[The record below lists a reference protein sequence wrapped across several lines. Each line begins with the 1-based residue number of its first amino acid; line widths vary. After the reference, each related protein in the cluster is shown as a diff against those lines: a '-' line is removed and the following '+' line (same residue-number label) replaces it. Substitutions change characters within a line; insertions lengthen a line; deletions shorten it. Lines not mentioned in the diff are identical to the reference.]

1 MNRRTLVFGAVAGAA
16 LAAGATVAWLRHS
29 VSDSSDTL
37 GADFWGRRFELPG
50 GGELAL
56 ESLRGAPLL
65 LNFWATWCPP
75 CVREMPLLDDFSRK
89 HAPPGG
95 VGGGG
100 GGGPTPPPT
109 PVREFLAKR
118 PVGFPIG
125 LAGLEGSELAT
136 TLGNPSGS
144 LPFTVVIAR
153 DARVIDRKLGAI
165 KPEDLERWAQ
175 SVVA

>member
-16 LAAGATVAWLRHS
+16 LTAGATAAWLKHS
-29 VSDSSDTL
+29 VRGSNDTL
-37 GADFWGRRFELPG
+37 GADFWGKRFEQPG

-56 ESLRGAPLL
+56 ESLRGGPLL

-75 CVREMPLLDDFSRK
+75 CVREMPLLDEFSRR
-89 HAPPGG
+89 HGAQGWRV
-95 VGGGG
+95 VGLAIDS
-100 GGGPTPPPT
+100 PT

-125 LAGLEGSELAT
+125 LAGLEGSEFAA

-153 DARVIDRKLGAI
+153 DARVTDRKLGAI
-165 KPEDLERWAQ
+165 KPEDFERWAK
-175 SVVA
+175 SAGA

>member
-1 MNRRTLVFGAVAGAA
+1 MNRRTLVFSGIAGAA
-16 LAAGATVAWLRHS
+16 LTAGATVAWLQHS
-29 VSDSSDTL
+29 VSGSSDTL
-37 GADFWGRRFELPG
+37 GADFWDRRFEQPG

-75 CVREMPLLDDFSRK
+75 CVREMPLLDDFSRR
-89 HAPPGG
+89 HGAQGWRV
-95 VGGGG
+95 VGLAIDS
-100 GGGPTPPPT
+100 PT

-125 LAGLEGSELAT
+125 LAGLEGSEFAA

-144 LPFTVVIAR
+144 LPFSVVIAR

-165 KPEDLERWAQ
+165 KPEDLERWAK
-175 SVVA
+175 SAGT

>member
-16 LAAGATVAWLRHS
+16 LAAGATVAWLQHS
-29 VSDSSDTL
+29 VSSSSDVL

-65 LNFWATWCPP
+65 VNFWATWCPP

-89 HAPPGG
+89 HAAQGWRV
-95 VGGGG
+95 VGLAIDS
-100 GGGPTPPPT
+100 PT

-175 SVVA
+175 STGT